1 MSAQLTHSQLQSRPE
16 AASLCTLDAG
26 MRVKLTLVLIPDRVK
41 GSLPAGAGEISLIES
56 WTCRQVFPV
65 KRLSL
70 TRADAQPEAFLNRL
84 QCALDGIIHLEVSHR
99 LPIEDRVADLVNA
112 ILDVPSDFA
121 LMIFGYGVV
130 EAQSVHSLMCRII
143 DYQPPQMH
151 LYMITPVVPPLPNL
165 PRLRVRR
172 EVLQV
177 TWPEAIA

>member
-1 MSAQLTHSQLQSRPE
+1 
-16 AASLCTLDAG
+16 
-26 MRVKLTLVLIPDRVK
+26 MRVKLTLVLISDRANVY
-41 GSLPAGAGEISLIES
+41 GPLSAGAGEISLIES
-56 WTCRQVFPV
+56 WACGQVFPV
-65 KRLSL
+65 KRLPL

-84 QCALDGIIHLEVSHR
+84 QCALDGIVHLEVSHR

-121 LMIFGYGVV
+121 LMISGYDVV
-130 EAQSVHSLMCRII
+130 EAQSVHALMGRIL

-165 PRLRVRR
+165 LRLRVRR

>member
-1 MSAQLTHSQLQSRPE
+1 MSAEPANSQQSSRPE
-16 AASLCTLDAG
+16 EAFLCTLDAG
-26 MRVKLTLVLIPDRVK
+26 MRVKLTLVLIPDCVN
-41 GSLPAGAGEISLIES
+41 GSLPPGASENSLIES
-56 WTCRQVFPV
+56 WACRQVFPV

-84 QCALDGIIHLEVSHR
+84 QCALDGMIHLEVSHG
-99 LPIEDRVADLVNA
+99 LSIEDRVADLVNA

-121 LMIFGYGVV
+121 LMIFGYDAV
-130 EAQSVHSLMCRII
+130 EAQSVQSLMCRML

-151 LYMITPVVPPLPNL
+151 LYLITPAVPPLPCL

-172 EVLQV
+172 QVLQV

>member
-1 MSAQLTHSQLQSRPE
+1 MSAQPIHSHSSARPE
-16 AASLCTLDAG
+16 EALLCTLDAG
-26 MRVKLTLVLIPDRVK
+26 MRVKLTLVLIPDRVN
-41 GSLPAGAGEISLIES
+41 GSLPAGASEISLIES
-56 WTCRQVFPV
+56 WAGSQVFPV

-84 QCALDGIIHLEVSHR
+84 QCALDGIIQLEVPQGLS
-99 LPIEDRVADLVNA
+99 IEDRVTDLVNA

-130 EAQSVHSLMCRII
+130 EAHSVHPLMCRIL

-151 LYMITPVVPPLPNL
+151 LYMITPTVPPLANL

-172 EVLQV
+172 QVLQV
-177 TWPEAIA
+177 TWPEGIT